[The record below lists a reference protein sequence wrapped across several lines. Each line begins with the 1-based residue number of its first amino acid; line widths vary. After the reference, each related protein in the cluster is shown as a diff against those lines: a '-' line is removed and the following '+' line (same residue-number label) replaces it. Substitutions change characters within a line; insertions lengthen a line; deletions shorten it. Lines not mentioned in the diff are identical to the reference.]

1 MEDKIDTMEAHS
13 DWYNRTTKEINS
25 HKDRL
30 SQKEAKKYKLDLLL
44 RIAKRIEDFTAICG
58 ECQLS
63 QQEITKLTQ
72 DLGYLVQMPNPNK
85 EARKSYFKAIDNLV
99 KHLKKEHK
107 LVTEGQN
114 QGKWIVAGM
123 AVSAA
128 IGAAVN
134 QPAIGTAIGVALGVA
149 IGKYMDK
156 KAKEEG
162 RLI

>member
-1 MEDKIDTMEAHS
+1 MDTMEAHS
-13 DWYNRTTKEINS
+13 DWYNRTA
-25 HKDRL
+25 KDIGSRKDAL

-44 RIAKRIEDFTAICG
+44 RIAKRVEDFTAICG
-58 ECQLS
+58 ECELS
-63 QQEITKLTQ
+63 RQEITTLTQ
-72 DLGYLVQMPNPNK
+72 DLGYLVQIPNPNK
-85 EARKSYFKAIDNLV
+85 EARKRYFRAIDNIV
-99 KHLKKEHK
+99 KHLQKKHK

-134 QPAIGTAIGVALGVA
+134 QPGVGTVIGVAIGIAV
-149 IGKYMDK
+149 GKYMDK
-156 KAKEEG
+156 RAKEEG